1 MGTVYASQMTVI
13 LVHGS
18 YLAGVHKQISY
29 VFGMCEALV
38 FFPGLQLGWLVLLHW
53 SPRGKG
59 GGGDKV

>member
-1 MGTVYASQMTVI
+1 MTVI